1 MGKLLE
7 SLKTAVTN
15 FNKKRMIIPFFV
27 TTFLCLF
34 HPITE
39 SSNLVI
45 NGGFE
50 VNQISAKSTI
60 EDWTYLEDFGE
71 INWYVRYSAN
81 CSDSVFCQNAPSNNA
96 GFQLPVDGDSYAGI
110 GFYSPYSEQK
120 EYLVGSLAKSL
131 IQGASYSVSF
141 YINLADCSGYSIN
154 SFGAALISEQ
164 EVFKLRKRKYKPITS
179 VSLAISENFNT
190 ANDVDTVN
198 WKKIEGTI
206 IAKGG
211 EQKILIGCFKKDSD
225 LIINKKRVSKSCKSK
240 DETIT
245 IAGFYLIDNVVV
257 KEL

>member
-1 MGKLLE
+1 
-7 SLKTAVTN
+7 
-15 FNKKRMIIPFFV
+15 MIIPFFV

-34 HPITE
+34 NPITE

-50 VNQISAKSTI
+50 VNQISAKSTF

-71 INWYVRYSAN
+71 MNWYVRYSAN
-81 CSDSVFCQNAPSNNA
+81 CFDSVFCQNAPSNNA
-96 GFQLPVDGDSYAGI
+96 GFQLPADGNSYAGI

-120 EYLVGSLAKSL
+120 EYLVGSLAQPLTKG
-131 IQGASYSVSF
+131 ISYSVSF

-154 SFGAALISEQ
+154 SFGAALISTQ
-164 EVFKLRKRKYKPITS
+164 EVNKLSGRKYKPITS
-179 VSLAISENFNT
+179 LSLAINEDFTT
-190 ANDVDTVN
+190 ANEVDTVN
-198 WKKIEGTI
+198 WKKIEGTF

-211 EQKILIGCFKKDSD
+211 EQKILIGCLTKDSN
-225 LIINKKRVSKSCKSK
+225 LIIDKKIVSKSCKSK